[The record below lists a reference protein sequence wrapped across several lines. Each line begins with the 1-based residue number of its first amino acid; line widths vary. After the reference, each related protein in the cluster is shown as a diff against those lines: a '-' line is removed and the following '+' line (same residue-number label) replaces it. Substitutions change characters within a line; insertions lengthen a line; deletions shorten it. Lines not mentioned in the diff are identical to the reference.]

1 MNEEI
6 LSVKNICKRFGAVQA
21 LANVDLII
29 NKGEIHC
36 LVGENGSGKSTL
48 IKIISGVE
56 DPDSGEIYIDG
67 KLQKKLT
74 VMQSMKEGIQVIYQ
88 DLALFPNMS
97 VAENISLNQRMEK
110 REKFINWKK
119 MRNLAI
125 EELKN
130 IGKNINPDELVE
142 DLSVADRQIVAICR
156 ALTSGAKL
164 IIMDEPTTALTKN
177 EVENLFKI
185 ILDLKKKQISTIF
198 VSHKLSEVFKISERV
213 TILRDGKKVGDFAST
228 ELDNEKLVY
237 FMTGKNITS
246 TNFTCSVNNDNEAE
260 KPLLEVKKLSRKG
273 NFIDINFKLY
283 SGEILGITGLLGSGR
298 TELAISIFGLNK
310 ADSGEIFIEGKNVK
324 INSPSEAIEA
334 GICYLPED
342 RLGKGLF
349 IEKEISNNLEVTIIK
364 DFIKSGFVRS
374 GDLRNS
380 IKKLA
385 KDLNIKTPSLDL
397 TVQSLSGGNQQKVVV
412 AKWIAANPKI
422 FILDGPT
429 VGIDVGSKS
438 DIYEIIRGLAQKGI
452 GIIIISDEIPEILK
466 NTNRILVMKQGRI
479 ARELQ
484 TDCTN
489 EEELNKIIVE
499 ERLELKEEDKVKI

>member
-21 LANVDLII
+21 LANVDLAI

-67 KLQKKLT
+67 KLHKKLT

-142 DLSVADRQIVAICR
+142 DLSVADKQIVAICR

-185 ILDLKKKQISTIF
+185 ILNLKEKGISTIF
-198 VSHKLSEVFKISERV
+198 VSHKLSEVFKISEKV
-213 TILRDGKKVGDFAST
+213 AVLRDGKKVGDYAST
-228 ELDNEKLVY
+228 EIDNEKLVY

-246 TNFTCSVNNDNEAE
+246 TNYTCSINKETE
-260 KPLLEVKKLSRKG
+260 QPLLEVKNFSRKG

-283 SGEILGITGLLGSGR
+283 RGEILGITGLLGSGR
-298 TELAISIFGLNK
+298 TELATSIFGLNK
-310 ADSGEIFIEGKNVK
+310 PDSGETIIEGKNIK
-324 INSPSEAIEA
+324 INSASDAIEA
-334 GICYLPED
+334 GVCYLPED

-349 IEKEISNNLEVTIIK
+349 IDKEIRNNLEVTIIK

-374 GDLRNS
+374 KDLS
-380 IKKLA
+380 DTIEKLS

-397 TVQSLSGGNQQKVVV
+397 TVSSLSGGNQQKVVV

-438 DIYEIIRGLAQKGI
+438 DIYQIIRGLAQKGI

-489 EEELNKIIVE
+489 EEELNKIIIE
-499 ERLELKEEDKVKI
+499 KELS

>member
-21 LANVDLII
+21 LANVGITI

-67 KLQKKLT
+67 KLHKKIT

-110 REKFINWKK
+110 REKFVNWKK

-130 IGKNINPDELVE
+130 IGKNINPNELVE
-142 DLSVADRQIVAICR
+142 DLSVADKQIVAICR

-185 ILDLKKKQISTIF
+185 ILDLKKKGISTIF
-198 VSHKLSEVFKISERV
+198 VSHKLSEVFKISEKV
-213 TILRDGKKVGDFAST
+213 TILRDGKKVGDYAST

-237 FMTGKNITS
+237 YMTGKKITD
-246 TNFTCSVNNDNEAE
+246 TNFICSINKEE
-260 KPLLEVKKLSRKG
+260 RKPLLEVKSLSRKG

-283 SGEILGITGLLGSGR
+283 NGEILGITGLLGSGR
-298 TELAISIFGLNK
+298 TELATSIFGVNK
-310 ADSGEIFIEGKNVK
+310 ADSGEIFIEGKKVK
-324 INSPSEAIEA
+324 IDSPSEAIEA
-334 GICYLPED
+334 GVCYLPED

-349 IEKEISNNLEVTIIK
+349 IEKEISKNLEVTLIK
-364 DFIKSGFVRS
+364 DFIKSGLVRS
-374 GDLRNS
+374 KDLRSS
-380 IKKLA
+380 IEKLS

-412 AKWIAANPKI
+412 AKWIATNPKI

-438 DIYEIIRGLAQKGI
+438 DIYQIIRGLAQKGI

-466 NTNRILVMKQGRI
+466 NSNRILVMKQGRI
-479 ARELQ
+479 ARELE

-489 EEELNKIIVE
+489 EEELNKIIVG
-499 ERLELKEEDKVKI
+499 ERLELKETDKVKI